1 MSRLLVQA
9 RRHDARFELNVDF
22 SVDNGTLVLFGA
34 SGAGKTSTLHAIA
47 GLLAL
52 DGGRIQVDDTVYYD
66 ASQSTTPGLCL
77 PELRA
82 LPTPDRPAEHRLW
95 PGQPA

>member
-34 SGAGKTSTLHAIA
+34 SGAGKTSTLNAIA
-47 GLLAL
+47 GLLSL
-52 DGGRIQVDDTVYYD
+52 NDGKIQIDPMITHVLSLEEINKGFELMHAGESIRSVVVY
-66 ASQSTTPGLCL
+66 
-77 PELRA
+77 
-82 LPTPDRPAEHRLW
+82 
-95 PGQPA
+95 